1 MTVRMGC
8 DSIATR
14 KWGPAVGLMIF
25 VAVGCGG
32 SSSPAQR
39 MAKAFTESKL
49 QRTDVAKFAGTVTI
63 DSQPPA
69 PFTIVMLVDPKN
81 PKAGVRKAI
90 CDKEGYFA
98 FTSYDS
104 GDGVPPGTYVVLF
117 AQFNMGGGLGHFD
130 PPDLMHNLYNDPEK
144 NVATPEFTVTVTAP
158 GKSDYA
164 FNLALAGKEPVDQP
178 GPNAVTKL

>member
-8 DSIATR
+8 DLIATR
-14 KWGPAVGLMIF
+14 TWGPAVGLVIF
-25 VAVGCGG
+25 FAVGCGG
-32 SSSPAQR
+32 SSSPTQR
-39 MAKAFTESKL
+39 MTRAFNESKL
-49 QRTDVAKFAGTVTI
+49 QRTDVAKFAGTVTV
-63 DSQPPA
+63 DGQPPA

-98 FTSYDS
+98 FSSYES

-117 AQFNMGGGLGHFD
+117 GQFNMGGGLGHFD

-144 NVATPEFTVTVTAP
+144 NAATPEFTVTVTAP

-164 FNLALAGKEPVDQP
+164 FNLRSPEKNRSTNPAQIP
-178 GPNAVTKL
+178 